1 MGDPIATG
9 EALYG
14 SRRGRGLDLAFEVAL
29 FVTLP
34 WRGDRF
40 AAPRSRE
47 HRLGDV
53 RQKAAREGRLR
64 AAVEVPPKGTAQ
76 VQAVLG
82 ARYAHVSEPALFR
95 HLRGGPNQRRVFLA
109 LIQRPLVGQ
118 QALFH

>member
-34 WRGDRF
+34 WRGDRC

-53 RQKAAREGRLR
+53 RQEAAREGRLR
-64 AAVEVPPKGTAQ
+64 AAVEVPPKSTAQ
-76 VQAVLG
+76 VQAGLC
-82 ARYAHVSEPALFR
+82 ARPAPLSEPAPFPPLPGR
-95 HLRGGPNQRRVFLA
+95 PQPPRGFPPPLP
-109 LIQRPLVGQ
+109 RP
-118 QALFH
+118 